1 MIELTRLNGSPLAIN
16 CDLIKY
22 AEAAPDTV
30 LTLITGEKLVVL
42 EPCTEVSQRTLDY
55 RAAVLGRRGPRP
67 HPRSAQDLPST
78 PISAFV
84 HHAAQR
90 LRRITNV
97 TLEEESLMDIAS
109 IGGIALAIIG
119 ILAGMMI
126 EGGSI
131 AQITQPTAA
140 MIVFGGT
147 LGAVMLQFPLSIFLA
162 ALKAIFKVFL
172 HKSSNGEATLAQIV
186 SFANKARRSGIVSL
200 DADLSSISDPFLRQ
214 ALMLAVDGTEPSEV
228 RKIMQLEL
236 DNKSEIEEK
245 IPAVFEA
252 AGGYSPTVGI
262 IGAVLGLI
270 QVMKNLSNID
280 EVGRGI
286 AVAFV
291 ATIYGVA
298 MANLIC
304 LPAAGKLKFRHREEQ
319 MIKEMMLEGVISILE
334 GMNPRMIETK
344 LRTYLFD
351 SEPANSDQPL
361 GGQSMSKK
369 KHPEHVN
376 HERWLVS
383 YADFITLLFAFFVV
397 LFASSQSDK
406 KKQMKLAEAMQSA
419 FTPLGT
425 FDAHSKTPPLTDTA
439 PQQSP
444 TRLPQLSLH
453 RFPPPAQRRSKR
465 PKRASP
471 DFSPS
476 RSPPAAFLPAA

>member
-1 MIELTRLNGSPLAIN
+1 
-16 CDLIKY
+16 
-22 AEAAPDTV
+22 
-30 LTLITGEKLVVL
+30 
-42 EPCTEVSQRTLDY
+42 
-55 RAAVLGRRGPRP
+55 
-67 HPRSAQDLPST
+67 
-78 PISAFV
+78 
-84 HHAAQR
+84 
-90 LRRITNV
+90 
-97 TLEEESLMDIAS
+97 MDIAS
-109 IGGIALAIIG
+109 IGGIALAVLG

-147 LGAVMLQFPLSIFLA
+147 IGAVMLQFPLKIFVA
-162 ALKAIFKVFL
+162 ALKAITKIFL

-200 DADLSSISDPFLRQ
+200 DADLATIADPFLRQ
-214 ALMLAVDGTEPSEV
+214 ALMLAVDGTEPTEV

-298 MANLIC
+298 LANLVC
-304 LPAAGKLKFRHREEQ
+304 LPAAGKLKFRHLEEQ

-351 SEPANSDQPL
+351 SGPAGPQSTRRSRHEQEEASRACQPRAL
-361 GGQSMSKK
+361 AGLLRRFHHASLRLLRRPLRRQ
-369 KHPEHVN
+369 PDRQE
-376 HERWLVS
+376 E
-383 YADFITLLFAFFVV
+383 ADE
-397 LFASSQSDK
+397 SSPKPCNLPSRP
-406 KKQMKLAEAMQSA
+406 LAPSTRTQRPHRSP
-419 FTPLGT
+419 TPT
-425 FDAHSKTPPLTDTA
+425 RQP
-439 PQQSP
+439 SP
-444 TRLPQLSLH
+444 TRPLRLSL
-453 RFPPPAQRRSKR
+453 RRSPPQTQR
-465 PKRASP
+465 PRSKPRRASP
-471 DFSPS
+471 NYSPNKL
-476 RSPPAAFLPAA
+476 PPVTFLLVA